1 MVAMK
6 QSFNHILIGCF
17 IVCLQTISGSGAKN
31 GIESATSKHNV
42 HHDKSELFS
51 GKRIKPDSKEVD
63 SDSKEVDS
71 DSKKVDFFDEENDE
85 IFSIYLGVKLMEI
98 GFIKE
103 PCRCH
108 PKGGPYN
115 VSSHFDFN
123 YACKKTGFSFLTKA
137 VVCSNQDVI
146 GLLLLRGVDINK
158 PDGRGVTPL
167 EEAISRK
174 DEGMRIFLQ
183 KHGARLVENLTE

>member
-1 MVAMK
+1 MYEMVAMK
-6 QSFNHILIGCF
+6 QSFNHILIGYF
-17 IVCLQTISGSGAKN
+17 IVCLQTISGSGAEN
-31 GIESATSKHNV
+31 GIASATSKHKM
-42 HHDKSELFS
+42 HHYKSELLS
-51 GKRIKPDSKEVD
+51 GKRIKP
-63 SDSKEVDS
+63 

-85 IFSIYLGVKLMEI
+85 LFSIYLGVKLMEI

-103 PCRCH
+103 PCCCH

-115 VSSHFDFN
+115 VSSHFDFD

-137 VVCSNQDVI
+137 VFCSNQDVI